1 MQDSSSFK
9 QEFVARLLHIARSG
23 AFGLTAGAAACGGQ
37 AEKTREVQASA
48 GGASASGGAS
58 GTAGASAAGGSA
70 GSSATGGSGGS
81 GGSLIVIDASA
92 GRAGFG
98 GIPAQCDAAVPPDGG
113 EVLDAAADAWRGELV
128 CIGRPGRPDADC
140 LSACEAYPERR
151 CIGISRRVTGVL
163 GGPYPA
169 PGACCYD
176 VLTESYPCYVGRT
189 FFIDEG
195 VVTAELRPGKS
206 WSDGPAPRVA
216 ELDARTR
223 RALGEAWARDG
234 LFEHASVAS
243 FARFVMQLLALGAP
257 ASLVRDAHAAAIDEV
272 AHAEISLALAA
283 GYFGESVEP
292 TPLPF
297 GAPLAIEADLPSVA
311 AETVMEGCIG
321 ETVATLQAL
330 AALEHTTDPAVRE
343 VLVRTVLDEARHAEL
358 AWRFMAWALGVGGT
372 ATHVAIA
379 RAFEAFKPPPARNED
394 LSGVD
399 LAAYAGHG
407 RQTAPDARAIAE
419 RVLADVVRPL
429 AAALLAT
436 SPWMTPCAT
445 AA

>member
-1 MQDSSSFK
+1 MP
-9 QEFVARLLHIARSG
+9 
-23 AFGLTAGAAACGGQ
+23 GAA
-37 AEKTREVQASA
+37 
-48 GGASASGGAS
+48 
-58 GTAGASAAGGSA
+58 
-70 GSSATGGSGGS
+70 SSRAVRADPTTGC
-81 GGSLIVIDASA
+81 
-92 GRAGFG
+92 
-98 GIPAQCDAAVPPDGG
+98 P
-113 EVLDAAADAWRGELV
+113 
-128 CIGRPGRPDADC
+128 
-140 LSACEAYPERR
+140 SACEAFPGLA
-151 CIGISRRVTGVL
+151 CIGLSRRVTDVL
-163 GGPYPA
+163 GGPYA
-169 PGACCYD
+169 TSDACCYD

-195 VVTAELRPGKS
+195 VVTAELRPGGS
-206 WSDGPAPRVA
+206 WSAGPEPCVA
-216 ELDARTR
+216 GLDAKTR

-283 GYFGESVEP
+283 GYFGQRFEP
-292 TPLPF
+292 TALPF
-297 GAPLAIEADLPSVA
+297 GTALSIEADLPSVA

-330 AALEHTTDPAVRE
+330 AALEHATDPAVRE
-343 VLVRTVLDEARHAEL
+343 VLLRTVMDEARHAEL
-358 AWRFMAWALGVGGT
+358 AWRFMAWALAVGGA

-379 RAFEAFKPPPARNED
+379 RAFEAFKPPPPRSED

-407 RQTAPDARAIAE
+407 RQTATDARAIAE
-419 RVLADVVRPL
+419 RVITEVVRPL

-436 SPWMTPCAT
+436 SPWMRPCER